1 MEIIHD
7 NYDNE
12 DMEIDLTEIFYALRK
27 KALVIVAVLL
37 AGALAAGVYT
47 KMLITPQYSATSTVL
62 VISKE
67 TTLTSIADLQFG
79 SQLTKDYSMLITS
92 RSVLEEVL
100 DNLGLDMGY
109 AALRGSVSINNP
121 SETRILRI
129 TVTNPDPELAKA
141 LADELASVSSEY
153 IGDKMEVVPPK
164 IIEEAVVP
172 ASPASPNMSRNVLIG
187 AAAGFVLAAG
197 VVVLMSIMD
206 DSIRSE
212 DDIEKFL
219 KIPALA
225 SIPDRKDYVTGKSK
239 KRSKRRRKRRKH
251 R

>member
-1 MEIIHD
+1 MEKLHD
-7 NYDNE
+7 NDE
-12 DMEIDLTEIFYALRK
+12 MEIDLIEILYALK
-27 KALVIVAVLL
+27 KRALIILAALL
-37 AGALAAGVYT
+37 AGALIAGVYT
-47 KMLITPQYSATSTVL
+47 KLMITPLYSATSTVL

-109 AALRGSVSINNP
+109 GALKGNVSINNP
-121 SETRILRI
+121 DETRILQI
-129 TVTNPDPELAKA
+129 TVTNPDPQLAKE

-164 IIEEAVVP
+164 IIEEAEVP
-172 ASPASPNMSRNVLIG
+172 AAQTSPSMSRNVMLG
-187 AAAGFVLAAG
+187 ALAGLALAAG
-197 VVVLMSIMD
+197 VVILMTVMN

-212 DDIEKFL
+212 DDIERYL
-219 KIPALA
+219 NIPALA
-225 SIPDRKDYVTGKSK
+225 SIPDRKDYISGKTKKKSK
-239 KRSKRRRKRRKH
+239 RKRKRRKH
-251 R
+251 K

>member
-1 MEIIHD
+1 MEKLHD
-7 NYDNE
+7 NDE
-12 DMEIDLTEIFYALRK
+12 MEIDLIEILYALKK
-27 KALVIVAVLL
+27 KALIILAALL
-37 AGALAAGVYT
+37 AGALIAGVYT
-47 KMLITPQYSATSTVL
+47 KLMITPLYSATSTVL

-109 AALRGSVSINNP
+109 GALKGNVSINNP
-121 SETRILRI
+121 DETRILQI
-129 TVTNPDPELAKA
+129 TVTNPDPQLAKE

-164 IIEEAVVP
+164 IIEEAEVP
-172 ASPASPNMSRNVLIG
+172 AAQSSPSMSRNVMLG
-187 AAAGFVLAAG
+187 ALAGLALAAG
-197 VVVLMSIMD
+197 VVILMTVMS

-212 DDIEKFL
+212 DDIERYL
-219 KIPALA
+219 NIPTLA
-225 SIPDRKDYVTGKSK
+225 SIPDRKDYISGKTK
-239 KRSKRRRKRRKH
+239 KTSKRKRKRRNHK
-251 R
+251 

>member
-1 MEIIHD
+1 MEKLHD
-7 NYDNE
+7 NDE
-12 DMEIDLTEIFYALRK
+12 MEIDLIEILYALK
-27 KALVIVAVLL
+27 KRALIILATLL
-37 AGALAAGVYT
+37 AGALIAGVYT
-47 KMLITPQYSATSTVL
+47 KLMITPLYSATSTVL

-109 AALRGSVSINNP
+109 GALKGNVSINNP
-121 SETRILRI
+121 SETRILQI
-129 TVTNPDPELAKA
+129 TVTNPDPQLAKE

-164 IIEEAVVP
+164 IIEEAEVP
-172 ASPASPNMSRNVLIG
+172 AAQTSPSMSRNVMLG
-187 AAAGFVLAAG
+187 ALAGLVLSAG
-197 VVVLMSIMD
+197 VVILMTVMN

-212 DDIEKFL
+212 DDIERYL
-219 KIPALA
+219 NIPTLA
-225 SIPDRKDYVTGKSK
+225 SIPDRKDYISGKTKKKSK
-239 KRSKRRRKRRKH
+239 RKRKRRKH
-251 R
+251 K

>member
-1 MEIIHD
+1 MEKLHD
-7 NYDNE
+7 NDE
-12 DMEIDLTEIFYALRK
+12 MEIDLIEILYALK
-27 KALVIVAVLL
+27 KRALIILAALL
-37 AGALAAGVYT
+37 AGALIAGVYT
-47 KMLITPQYSATSTVL
+47 KLMITPLYSATSTVL

-109 AALRGSVSINNP
+109 GALKGNVSINNP
-121 SETRILRI
+121 SETRILQI
-129 TVTNPDPELAKA
+129 TVTNPDPQLAKE

-164 IIEEAVVP
+164 IIEKAEVP
-172 ASPASPNMSRNVLIG
+172 AAQTSPSMSRNVMLG
-187 AAAGFVLAAG
+187 AMAGLFLSAG
-197 VVVLMSIMD
+197 VVILMTVMN

-212 DDIEKFL
+212 DDIERYL
-219 KIPALA
+219 NIPTLA
-225 SIPDRKDYVTGKSK
+225 SIPDRKDYISGKTKKKSK
-239 KRSKRRRKRRKH
+239 RKRKRRKH
-251 R
+251 K

>member
-1 MEIIHD
+1 MEKLHD
-7 NYDNE
+7 NDE
-12 DMEIDLTEIFYALRK
+12 MEIDLIEILYALK
-27 KALVIVAVLL
+27 KRALIILAALL
-37 AGALAAGVYT
+37 AGALIAGVYT
-47 KMLITPQYSATSTVL
+47 KLMITPLYSATSTVL

-109 AALRGSVSINNP
+109 GALKGNVSINNP
-121 SETRILRI
+121 SETRILQI
-129 TVTNPDPELAKA
+129 TVTNPDPQLAKE

-164 IIEEAVVP
+164 IIEEAEVP
-172 ASPASPNMSRNVLIG
+172 VAQTSPSMSRNVMLG
-187 AAAGFVLAAG
+187 ALAGLALAAG
-197 VVVLMSIMD
+197 VVILMTVMN

-212 DDIEKFL
+212 DDIERYL
-219 KIPALA
+219 NIPTLA
-225 SIPDRKDYVTGKSK
+225 SIPDRKDYISGKTKKKSK
-239 KRSKRRRKRRKH
+239 RKRKRRKH
-251 R
+251 K

>member
-1 MEIIHD
+1 MEKLHD
-7 NYDNE
+7 NDE
-12 DMEIDLTEIFYALRK
+12 MEIDLIDIQYALK
-27 KALVIVAVLL
+27 KRALIILAALL
-37 AGALAAGVYT
+37 AGALIAGVYT
-47 KMLITPQYSATSTVL
+47 KLMITPLYSATSTVL

-109 AALRGSVSINNP
+109 GALKGNVSINNP
-121 SETRILRI
+121 SETRILQI
-129 TVTNPDPELAKA
+129 TVTNPDPQLAKE

-164 IIEEAVVP
+164 IIEKAEVP
-172 ASPASPNMSRNVLIG
+172 AAQSSPSMSRNVMLG
-187 AAAGFVLAAG
+187 ALAGLVLSAG
-197 VVVLMSIMD
+197 VVILMTIMN

-212 DDIEKFL
+212 DDIERYL
-219 KIPALA
+219 NIPALA
-225 SIPDRKDYVTGKSK
+225 SIPDRKDYISGKTKKKSK
-239 KRSKRRRKRRKH
+239 RKRKRRKH
-251 R
+251 K

>member
-1 MEIIHD
+1 MEKLHD
-7 NYDNE
+7 NDE
-12 DMEIDLTEIFYALRK
+12 MEIDLIEILYALK
-27 KALVIVAVLL
+27 KRALIILAALL
-37 AGALAAGVYT
+37 AGALIAGVYT
-47 KMLITPQYSATSTVL
+47 KLMITPLYSATSTVL

-109 AALRGSVSINNP
+109 GALKGNVSINNP
-121 SETRILRI
+121 SETRILQI
-129 TVTNPDPELAKA
+129 TVTNPDPQLAKE

-164 IIEEAVVP
+164 IIEEAEVP
-172 ASPASPNMSRNVLIG
+172 AAQSSPSMSRNVMLG
-187 AAAGFVLAAG
+187 ALAGLALAAG
-197 VVVLMSIMD
+197 VVILMTVMN

-212 DDIEKFL
+212 DDIERYL
-219 KIPALA
+219 NIPTLA
-225 SIPDRKDYVTGKSK
+225 SIPDRKDYISGKTKKKSK
-239 KRSKRRRKRRKH
+239 RKRKRRKH
-251 R
+251 K

>member
-1 MEIIHD
+1 MEKLHD
-7 NYDNE
+7 NDE
-12 DMEIDLTEIFYALRK
+12 MEIDLIEILYALKK
-27 KALVIVAVLL
+27 KALIILAALL
-37 AGALAAGVYT
+37 AGALIAGVYT
-47 KMLITPQYSATSTVL
+47 KLMITPLYSATSTVL

-109 AALRGSVSINNP
+109 GALKGNVSINNP
-121 SETRILRI
+121 DETRILQI
-129 TVTNPDPELAKA
+129 TVTNPDPQLAKE

-164 IIEEAVVP
+164 IIEEAEVP
-172 ASPASPNMSRNVLIG
+172 AAQTSPSMSRNVMLG
-187 AAAGFVLAAG
+187 ALAGLALAAG
-197 VVVLMSIMD
+197 VVILMTVMN

-212 DDIEKFL
+212 DDIERYL
-219 KIPALA
+219 NIPTLA
-225 SIPDRKDYVTGKSK
+225 SIPDRKDYISGKTKKKSK
-239 KRSKRRRKRRKH
+239 RKRKRRKH
-251 R
+251 K

>member
-1 MEIIHD
+1 MEKLHD
-7 NYDNE
+7 NDE
-12 DMEIDLTEIFYALRK
+12 MEIDLIEILYALK
-27 KALVIVAVLL
+27 KRALIILAALL
-37 AGALAAGVYT
+37 AGALIAGVYT
-47 KMLITPQYSATSTVL
+47 KLMITPLYSATSTVL

-109 AALRGSVSINNP
+109 GALKGNVSINNP
-121 SETRILRI
+121 DETRILQI
-129 TVTNPDPELAKA
+129 TVTNPDPQLAKE

-164 IIEEAVVP
+164 IIEEAEMP
-172 ASPASPNMSRNVLIG
+172 AAQTSPSMSRNVMLG
-187 AAAGFVLAAG
+187 ALAGLALAAG
-197 VVVLMSIMD
+197 VVILMTVMN

-212 DDIEKFL
+212 DDIERYL
-219 KIPALA
+219 NIPTLA
-225 SIPDRKDYVTGKSK
+225 SIPDRKDYISGKTKKKSK
-239 KRSKRRRKRRKH
+239 RKRKRRKH
-251 R
+251 K

>member
-1 MEIIHD
+1 MEKLHD
-7 NYDNE
+7 NDE
-12 DMEIDLTEIFYALRK
+12 MEIDLIEILYALK
-27 KALVIVAVLL
+27 KRALIILAALL
-37 AGALAAGVYT
+37 AGALIAGVYT
-47 KMLITPQYSATSTVL
+47 KLMITPLYSATSTVL

-109 AALRGSVSINNP
+109 GALKGNVSINNP
-121 SETRILRI
+121 SETRILQI
-129 TVTNPDPELAKA
+129 TVTNPDPQLAKE

-164 IIEEAVVP
+164 IIEKAEVP
-172 ASPASPNMSRNVLIG
+172 AAQSSPSMSRNVMLG
-187 AAAGFVLAAG
+187 ALAGLALAAG
-197 VVVLMSIMD
+197 VVILMTVMN

-212 DDIEKFL
+212 DDIERYL
-219 KIPALA
+219 NIPALA
-225 SIPDRKDYVTGKSK
+225 SIPDRKDYISGKTKKKSK
-239 KRSKRRRKRRKH
+239 RKRKRRKH
-251 R
+251 K

>member
-1 MEIIHD
+1 MEKLHD
-7 NYDNE
+7 NDE
-12 DMEIDLTEIFYALRK
+12 MEIDLIEILYALK
-27 KALVIVAVLL
+27 KRALIILAALL
-37 AGALAAGVYT
+37 AGALIAGVYT
-47 KMLITPQYSATSTVL
+47 KLMITPLYSATSTVL

-109 AALRGSVSINNP
+109 GTLKGNVSINNP
-121 SETRILRI
+121 SETRILQI
-129 TVTNPDPELAKA
+129 TVTNPDPQLAKE

-164 IIEEAVVP
+164 IIEEAEVP
-172 ASPASPNMSRNVLIG
+172 AAQSSPSMSRNVMLG
-187 AAAGFVLAAG
+187 ALAGLALAAG
-197 VVVLMSIMD
+197 VVILMTVMN

-212 DDIEKFL
+212 DDIERYL
-219 KIPALA
+219 NIPTLA
-225 SIPDRKDYVTGKSK
+225 SIPDRKDYISGKTKKKSK
-239 KRSKRRRKRRKH
+239 RKRKRRKH
-251 R
+251 K